1 MADTYEP
8 TSLEEYLTTPVESSA
23 DASAASEVQADDPAL
38 DADQSGAAA
47 EDLQPD
53 ADAAQPDESETPEND
68 SGSDADAASPDQP
81 AAFNWDAPENPYLAD
96 AQQLREIRALA
107 ERQQAEQAA
116 AKERERLLDV
126 GKRLMEVDES
136 DLPQLMGDFIEEVS
150 DTAIQPVLQQVN
162 TLNHGLTALVAAVQT
177 LPPAVQEQVKKTAAE
192 YRELGSTAEEIE
204 RAFGVSQRE
213 RTAASAREAEMQK
226 QIKALT
232 AQLAAKT
239 IQESGANRAETVA
252 VGGGGNDEPTSWRDL
267 LGGGPL

>member
-8 TSLEEYLTTPVESSA
+8 TSLEEYLTAPVESSA
-23 DASAASEVQADDPAL
+23 DAPAASEVQADDPAL
-38 DADQSGAAA
+38 NAGQSGAAA
-47 EDLQPD
+47 EELQPD
-53 ADAAQPDESETPEND
+53 ADAAQPESDETPETQ
-68 SGSDADAASPDQP
+68 SGSDAEPASPDQP
-81 AAFNWDAPENPYLAD
+81 AAFDWNSPENPYLKEAE
-96 AQQLREIRALA
+96 QLREIRALA

-116 AKERERLLDV
+116 AKERERLIDV
-126 GKRLMEVDES
+126 GKRIVEVDES
-136 DLPQLMGDFIEEVS
+136 DLPQLMGDFIDEIS

-177 LPPAVQEQVKKTAAE
+177 LPPAMQEQVKKTAAQ
-192 YRELGSTAEEIE
+192 YRELGSTADEIE
-204 RAFGVSQRE
+204 KAFAVSQQE
-213 RTAASAREAEMQK
+213 RTVASAREAELQK